1 MRDNPQLPSLILA
14 KLKSFASVLDRD
26 DDYDERSFPSAA
38 MLYNASR
45 VVAYSFS
52 SEISLISLV
61 LAQEEIVPEMEIHL
75 IVDEED
81 PLISSQVRGLN
92 LDIYL
97 WLVDGKNLVSH
108 PESPALHSQK
118 ETPAEAKELATKF
131 ADLGCVILEEYGTLR
146 AEFRGVE
153 IARIV
158 EDANDGF
165 QINVGVGDYDQ
176 NANSV
181 LSPYDDPE
189 MHLKEVLST
198 VKRFRTKESSP
209 HPLNRILRSRWLMS
223 EAVSNIE
230 SLGLEEL
237 GFVESL
243 LSAHDPLKNWPCAAI
258 GRRGKSVVL
267 VLSATGIDLSLIPHA
282 AGQISRHNPDEL
294 LLLMPEQDR
303 HPVILRQAR
312 HLKIS
317 PEFISINAPWPEL
330 SENT

>member
-1 MRDNPQLPSLILA
+1 MRDNPQLPSLMLA
-14 KLKSFASVLDRD
+14 KLRSFASALDRD
-26 DDYDERSFPSAA
+26 DDYNERSFPSAA

-61 LAQEEIVPEMEIHL
+61 LSQEEIDHEMEIHL

-81 PLISSQVRGLN
+81 PLLPTQVRGLN
-92 LDIYL
+92 LDSYL
-97 WLVDGKNLVSH
+97 WLVNGKNLVEH
-108 PESPALHSQK
+108 PESPTFPKK
-118 ETPAEAKELATKF
+118 ETPREVKELATKF
-131 ADLGCVILEEYGTLR
+131 ADLGCVILEEYGTFR

-153 IARIV
+153 VARIV

-198 VKRFRTKESSP
+198 VQHFRTKKSPP

-230 SLGLEEL
+230 HLDLQEL
-237 GFVESL
+237 NFVESL
-243 LSAHDPLKNWPCAAI
+243 LPEHDPLKNWPCSAI
-258 GRRGKSVVL
+258 GSKGKSVVL
-267 VLSATGIDLSLIPHA
+267 VLSATGIDLSLVPHA

-294 LLLMPEQDR
+294 VLLTPEQDR

-312 HLKIS
+312 HLILS
-317 PEFISINAPWPEL
+317 PEFISIKAPWPEF